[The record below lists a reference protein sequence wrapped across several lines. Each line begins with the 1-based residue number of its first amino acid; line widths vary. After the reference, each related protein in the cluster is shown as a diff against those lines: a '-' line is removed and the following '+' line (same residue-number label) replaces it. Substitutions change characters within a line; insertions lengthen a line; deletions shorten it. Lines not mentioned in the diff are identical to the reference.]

1 MDLWGQMMGF
11 ARGIVFTL
19 AIMSIWSL
27 SITIKKW

>member
-1 MDLWGQMMGF
+1 MQLSMIELWHSMGGF

-27 SITIKKW
+27 